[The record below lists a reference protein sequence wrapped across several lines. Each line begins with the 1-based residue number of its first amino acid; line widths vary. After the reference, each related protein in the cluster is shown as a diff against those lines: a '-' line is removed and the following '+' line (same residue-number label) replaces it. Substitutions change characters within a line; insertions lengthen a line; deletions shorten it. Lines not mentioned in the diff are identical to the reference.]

1 MAEIALIYDI
11 LIGNDYRC
19 YKTPSKVL
27 IKIDNYA
34 TWKKCIY
41 VYSLPLSLMIRD
53 MGLRDPSIQIARI

>member
-27 IKIDNYA
+27 IKVDNYA
-34 TWKKCIY
+34 TWKKNAFTLIVC
-41 VYSLPLSLMIRD
+41 L
-53 MGLRDPSIQIARI
+53 